1 MKFSILFRTIR
12 KSIFL
17 LVTLAL
23 VGGYAVHDAL
33 SHYTGEDVAGT
44 ASSFSGCGGPGCHA
58 PSPDPTTVI
67 HLFTPAKIVAGQTY
81 RLRISVSNPDP
92 NDVAAGFD
100 VDAFSPIGLDTDTI
114 ANLHTG
120 SVPPFEDF
128 LPGSITHTMPQL
140 FKANGANSDSAVWSF
155 LYTASPTPGIDT
167 LYLAGNAVNGDS
179 ADADTADHWNQSV
192 AYITV
197 QAPSGVASA
206 SSASSIQIYPNP
218 ASNELFIN
226 DGNLSDAGSY
236 TLADAAGRVVMNG
249 RRIPLDGNHSID
261 VSNINEGA
269 YILSVQPQMG
279 QSFSRKI
286 VIQR

>member
-1 MKFSILFRTIR
+1 MKFSIPFRTIR
-12 KSIFL
+12 KSIFV

-44 ASSFSGCGGPGCHA
+44 ASSFSGCGGPSCHA
-58 PSPDPTTVI
+58 PFPDTTTVI
-67 HLFTPAKIVAGQTY
+67 HLFMPAKIVAGQTY
-81 RLRISVSNPDP
+81 TFMISVSNPDP

-100 VDAFSPIGLDTDTI
+100 VDAFSPIGLDTI

-179 ADADTADHWNQSV
+179 ANADTADHWNRSV
-192 AYITV
+192 AYLTEH
-197 QAPSGVASA
+197 APSGVASA
-206 SSASSIQIYPNP
+206 TAASSIQN
-218 ASNELFIN
+218 
-226 DGNLSDAGSY
+226 
-236 TLADAAGRVVMNG
+236 
-249 RRIPLDGNHSID
+249 
-261 VSNINEGA
+261 
-269 YILSVQPQMG
+269 
-279 QSFSRKI
+279 
-286 VIQR
+286 

>member
-1 MKFSILFRTIR
+1 MKFSIPFRTIR
-12 KSIFL
+12 KSIVL
-17 LVTLAL
+17 LVTLVL
-23 VGGYAVHDAL
+23 IGGYAVHDAL
-33 SHYTGEDVAGT
+33 SHYTGANVFGT
-44 ASSFSGCGGPGCHA
+44 AEFGGCGGSDCHG
-58 PSPDPTTVI
+58 PSPDTTTII

-81 RLRISVSNPDP
+81 KLMISVSNPDP

-100 VDAFSPIGLDTDTI
+100 VDANSPIALDTV
-114 ANLHTG
+114 AGMHTF
-120 SVPPFEDF
+120 PTAPFGGFE
-128 LPGSITHTMPQL
+128 PGSITHNMPQL
-140 FKANGANSDSAVWSF
+140 FKSNGANSDSAVWSF

-179 ADADTADHWNQSV
+179 ANADTADHWNLMQ

-197 QAPSGVASA
+197 VANDGVAP
-206 SSASSIQIYPNP
+206 ASSINSVQVYPNP

-226 DGNLSDAGSY
+226 DGNPSDLGSY
-236 TLADAAGRVVMNG
+236 TLTDPAGRVVLSG

-261 VSNINEGA
+261 ISNIVAEA

-279 QSFSRKI
+279 PSFSRKI